1 MTTTDKTKIFEADEV
16 NDEYSKIKFIG
27 YFSIVYRTSLHSVQK
42 TESIQE
48 IVFKFEMTI
57 NKN

>member
-1 MTTTDKTKIFEADEV
+1 MTTTDKTKILEADEV

-48 IVFKFEMTI
+48 IVFKI
-57 NKN
+57 